1 MSKKLMGLGR
11 GLDSLISMDNI
22 QTSGSSAINEI
33 ELSQISPN
41 PEQPRAWFDEESL
54 EELASSIRELGIIQ
68 PLTLRKLGADQ
79 YQIISGERR
88 YRAAKKAGL
97 TTVPAYIR
105 TANDSELTEMALIEN
120 IQREDLNAIEVAL
133 TFKKLIDQYRLTQEQ
148 LSHAMFPLGSL
159 HKTQVR
165 EIAEKHGFINAH
177 KHDSQDIC
185 FIQSGTYA
193 DFIEARLGRKFPPGN
208 FVDEA
213 GNVLGRH
220 KGIIHYTVGQRKGL
234 GLALPQPMYV
244 KEIDTKANAVILT
257 TNEGLFTRNVTA
269 KNINL
274 IDCDAIT
281 EPRRV
286 KARIRYHQ
294 QEQWATVTQPDA
306 DTLELVF
313 DEPQR
318 AITKGQSVVMYDGDI
333 VVGGGTIV

>member
-120 IQREDLNAIEVAL
+120 LNAIEVAL

-148 LSHAMFPLGSL
+148 LSTRIGKKRATIANFLRLLKLPAEVQLGLRDRRVDMGHARALLAVENPKLQLRLYNEILKKGLSVRQVEELAKEYNETSATEAPKKATSASISKDYEILQKHLNNSF
-159 HKTQVR
+159 HTQVKF
-165 EIAEKHGFINAH
+165 AVDA
-177 KHDSQDIC
+177 
-185 FIQSGTYA
+185 SGKGKIT
-193 DFIEARLGRKFPPGN
+193 FPFKNEEELARL
-208 FVDEA
+208 
-213 GNVLGRH
+213 
-220 KGIIHYTVGQRKGL
+220 
-234 GLALPQPMYV
+234 
-244 KEIDTKANAVILT
+244 
-257 TNEGLFTRNVTA
+257 
-269 KNINL
+269 
-274 IDCDAIT
+274 IT
-281 EPRRV
+281 IFDRV
-286 KARIRYHQ
+286 KGNL
-294 QEQWATVTQPDA
+294 D
-306 DTLELVF
+306 
-313 DEPQR
+313 
-318 AITKGQSVVMYDGDI
+318 
-333 VVGGGTIV
+333 